1 MLRSGTIVEETAMNE
16 MSLSR
21 LYRRLVSARPQPV
34 IDAADLTDAG
44 EMSQPRREALAAK
57 LASSTEYADLARMLR
72 ALEPASR
79 TLAEDVAAE
88 RRVAAHPARVRELRP
103 AAGAR
108 RSHARHLRWAG
119 AMAACLA
126 VALGLWSER
135 ADQRGPTH
143 IAATTKPSA
152 AGDRIFTSSDS
163 IFASSSEARHQHPNR
178 RNGGDELF
186 HASFSG

>member
-1 MLRSGTIVEETAMNE
+1 MNE

-21 LYRRLVSARPQPV
+21 LYRRLVSARPQPA

-57 LASSTEYADLARMLR
+57 LASSTEYADLARMLG

-108 RSHARHLRWAG
+108 RSHARHLRWVG

-126 VALGLWSER
+126 VALGLWSGR
-135 ADQRGPTH
+135 VDQRGPMH
-143 IAATTKPSA
+143 VAATAKPA
-152 AGDRIFTSSDS
+152 PVRDRIFTSSDS
-163 IFASSSEARHQHPNR
+163 IFAASSEARQVHPDHHSR
-178 RNGGDELF
+178 GDELF
-186 HASFSG
+186 RASFSG